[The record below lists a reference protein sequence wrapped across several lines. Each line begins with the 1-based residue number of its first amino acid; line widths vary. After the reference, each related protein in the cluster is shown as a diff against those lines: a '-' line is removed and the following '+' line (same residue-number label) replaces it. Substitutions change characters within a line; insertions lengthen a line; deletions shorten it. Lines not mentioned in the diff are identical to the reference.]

1 MQNEYYTIEVTTE
14 EEVFDT
20 IRHTPEGLKNA
31 LMSLRLAGYE
41 PEQIVVFETKTF
53 KTNKGKT
60 YRLLDEMDIGNIV
73 TVYSSL

>member
-41 PEQIVVFETKTF
+41 PEQIVVFETKTV

-73 TVYSSL
+73 TV